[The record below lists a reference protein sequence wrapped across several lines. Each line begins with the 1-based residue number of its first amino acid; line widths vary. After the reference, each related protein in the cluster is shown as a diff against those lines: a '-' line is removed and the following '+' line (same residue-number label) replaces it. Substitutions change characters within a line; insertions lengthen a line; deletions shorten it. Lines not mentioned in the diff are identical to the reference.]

1 MRNAL
6 KSGGAV
12 PITEASHGGD
22 VPAAHGRASDRRTPD
37 VSLIDPTQSALNS
50 AIQGASM
57 RHDLLAGNLANVNT
71 PGYQR
76 RDVNFH
82 GALQQAMNAGRIDDV
97 RFIPATETGSV
108 SADGNGVDMDRES
121 AELAKNALDQ
131 QALVSVAQARLSTL
145 ITAITGQG

>member
-1 MRNAL
+1 
-6 KSGGAV
+6 
-12 PITEASHGGD
+12 
-22 VPAAHGRASDRRTPD
+22 

-76 RDVNFH
+76 RDVDFH
-82 GALQQAMNAGRIDDV
+82 GALQQAM
-97 RFIPATETGSV
+97 ETGRPQDATFAATAEASVV

-131 QALVSVAQARLSTL
+131 QALVSVAQARLATL
-145 ITAITGQG
+145 INAITGQG

>member
-1 MRNAL
+1 
-6 KSGGAV
+6 
-12 PITEASHGGD
+12 
-22 VPAAHGRASDRRTPD
+22 

-76 RDVNFH
+76 RDVDFH
-82 GALQQAMNAGRIDDV
+82 GALQKAMSVGTPAEASFQAV
-97 RFIPATETGSV
+97 SETAVV
-108 SADGNGVDMDRES
+108 SADGNGIDMDRES

>member
-1 MRNAL
+1 M
-6 KSGGAV
+6 
-12 PITEASHGGD
+12 
-22 VPAAHGRASDRRTPD
+22 
-37 VSLIDPTQSALNS
+37 SLIDPTQSALNS

-76 RDVNFH
+76 RDVDFH
-82 GALQQAMNAGRIDDV
+82 GALQQAM
-97 RFIPATETGSV
+97 ETGRPQEARFAATTEPGV
-108 SADGNGVDMDRES
+108 ISADGNGVDMDRES

-145 ITAITGQG
+145 INAINGQG

>member
-1 MRNAL
+1 M
-6 KSGGAV
+6 
-12 PITEASHGGD
+12 D
-22 VPAAHGRASDRRTPD
+22 GRATDGPLD

-76 RDVNFH
+76 RDVDFH
-82 GALQQAMNAGRIDDV
+82 GALQQAMQTGRPQDV
-97 RFIPATETGSV
+97 RFAATTEPGVV

>member
-1 MRNAL
+1 
-6 KSGGAV
+6 
-12 PITEASHGGD
+12 
-22 VPAAHGRASDRRTPD
+22 

-76 RDVNFH
+76 RDVDFH
-82 GALQQAMNAGRIDDV
+82 GALQQAMSAGTPDAVQFRAV
-97 RFIPATETGSV
+97 TEPGAV
-108 SADGNGVDMDRES
+108 SADGNGIDMDRES

-131 QALVSVAQARLSTL
+131 QALVSVAQSRLSTMV
-145 ITAITGQG
+145 TAITGQG